1 MERLFLDA
9 NVLFSAAYRKDAGV
23 RRLWRLPETELVTSA
38 YAVEEA
44 RRNLDTAEQ
53 RADLERLLETVRISN
68 LLADPAVHPRI
79 EASGLPEKDLPILR
93 AAVAAHATRLVTG
106 DRRHFGALFG
116 KKVAGVLV
124 VRPADH
130 PAGRGRWHPRSPAFL
145 ALDKV
150 GISGVRE
157 PGGERNGTAI

>member
-1 MERLFLDA
+1 LERLFLNA

-23 RRLWRLPETELVTSA
+23 RKLWGLPETDLVTSA

-53 RADLERLLETVRISN
+53 RADLEGLLGSVRISN
-68 LLADPAVHPRI
+68 LLADPAVHAGI

-93 AAVAAHATRLVTG
+93 AAVAAHATHLVTG

-130 PAGRGRWHPRSPAFL
+130 LAERGR
-145 ALDKV
+145 
-150 GISGVRE
+150 
-157 PGGERNGTAI
+157 

>member
-1 MERLFLDA
+1 M
-9 NVLFSAAYRKDAGV
+9 LFSAAYRKDAGV
-23 RRLWRLPETELVTSA
+23 RRLWGLPETELVTSA

-44 RRNLDTAEQ
+44 RRNLGAPEQ
-53 RADLERLLETVRISN
+53 RADLEGLLGSVRVSN
-68 LLADPAVHPRI
+68 PLADPAGHPGI

-93 AAVAAHATRLVTG
+93 AAVAADATHLVTG

-130 PAGRGRWHPRSPAFL
+130 LAGRG
-145 ALDKV
+145 
-150 GISGVRE
+150 G
-157 PGGERNGTAI
+157 

>member
-1 MERLFLDA
+1 MKRLFLDA

-23 RRLWRLPETELVTSA
+23 RRLWGLPETELVTSA

-44 RRNLDTAEQ
+44 RRNLGAPEQ
-53 RADLERLLETVRISN
+53 RADLEGLLGSVRVSN
-68 LLADPAVHPRI
+68 PLADPAGHPGI

-93 AAVAAHATRLVTG
+93 AAVAADATHLVTG

-130 PAGRGRWHPRSPAFL
+130 LAGRG
-145 ALDKV
+145 
-150 GISGVRE
+150 G
-157 PGGERNGTAI
+157 

>member
-23 RRLWRLPETELVTSA
+23 RKHWGLPETELVTSA

-68 LLADPAVHPRI
+68 PLADPAVHPGI
-79 EASGLPEKDLPILR
+79 EASGPPEKDLPILR
-93 AAVAAHATRLVTG
+93 AAVAADATHLVTG

-116 KKVAGVLV
+116 EKVAGVLV

-130 PAGRGRWHPRSPAFL
+130 LAGRGR
-145 ALDKV
+145 
-150 GISGVRE
+150 
-157 PGGERNGTAI
+157 